1 MKTFTELMG
10 EILLERELDRPM
22 REAAGRSFDKFKKNI
37 MGVLRKSVND
47 CAKNFHE
54 TSDFRPWGGIGR
66 ASATSYLVS
75 SIQNNQPSSHKLRL
89 YFADKYAILTYS
101 VVDESQIVL
110 PSNISMSTYKQNVHK
125 SNMPLLLKIEL
136 LGSSGNFKGSYFS
149 GKTSQG
155 NPLVQLAGMSTL
167 RHEGGDTFG
176 DALIEFID
184 GKKAGKSAQALVRPL
199 NKWLDK
205 FETELSHFRDT
216 YVHEFIHLFDD
227 FRYKS
232 KTSHPGNILRGIES
246 SHDKTD
252 LYKKDYYISDAEW
265 NAFFQGAASSVE
277 NAVTSFLIAATN
289 EQAAIKAYRFNKN
302 FNTLTHSVKCKEVGD
317 TVIQDLWRKIDD
329 NLTEPWIWEH
339 LKNMGIDSLGQGN
352 IPTFC
357 MAFVSWNA
365 YSTSKYFLEDPAKRK
380 KFLLRIVSF
389 TQDIRNI
396 IEEYRVRMSQ
406 GKIPTVQEFNRAKAK
421 FKREG
426 DPTKKHDPYSHL
438 YSGLMI
444 GKKPFDPTVVVK
456 EW

>member
-47 CAKNFHE
+47 CAKRIHE
-54 TSDFRPWGGIGR
+54 IDDFRPWGGVGK
-66 ASATSYLVS
+66 AAVTQLLQN
-75 SIQNNQPSSHKLRL
+75 SIQNNATSSYRL
-89 YFADKYAILTYS
+89 HMFFADKYAGITYTAL
-101 VVDESQIVL
+101 DESQIIL
-110 PSNISMSTYKQNVHK
+110 PSNISMSTYRQNVNK
-125 SNMPLLLKIEL
+125 NNVGLLQIEL

-149 GKTSQG
+149 RKSSQG
-155 NPLVQLAGMSTL
+155 NPIVQLAGMGTL

-176 DALIEFID
+176 EALIEIANA
-184 GKKAGKSAQALVRPL
+184 KKAGKSAQALVRPL

-205 FETELSHFRDT
+205 LDEEVSHLRDT

-246 SHDKTD
+246 SHDRTD
-252 LYKKDYYISDAEW
+252 IYKKDYYISDAEW

-357 MAFVSWNA
+357 MAFISWNA

-380 KFLLRIVSF
+380 KFLLRIASF

-396 IEEYRVRMSQ
+396 IEEYRIRMSQ
-406 GKIPTVQEFNRAKAK
+406 GKIPTVQEFNRAKANFSRK
-421 FKREG
+421 A
-426 DPTKKHDPYSHL
+426 DQTKKHDPYSHL

-444 GKKPFDPTVVVK
+444 GKKPFDPTVAVK

>member
-1 MKTFTELMG
+1 M
-10 EILLERELDRPM
+10 
-22 REAAGRSFDKFKKNI
+22 
-37 MGVLRKSVND
+37 
-47 CAKNFHE
+47 
-54 TSDFRPWGGIGR
+54 
-66 ASATSYLVS
+66 SA
-75 SIQNNQPSSHKLRL
+75 
-89 YFADKYAILTYS
+89 
-101 VVDESQIVL
+101 
-110 PSNISMSTYKQNVHK
+110 YKQNVHK
-125 SNMPLLLKIEL
+125 SNMALLQIEL
-136 LGSSGNFKGSYFS
+136 LGSFGDFKGSYFS
-149 GKTSQG
+149 HKKDKG
-155 NPLVQLAGMSTL
+155 NPIVQLAGMSSL
-167 RHEGGDTFG
+167 RHDGGHPFEE
-176 DALIEFID
+176 ALIEFID

-205 FETELSHFRDT
+205 FETELSHLRDT

-232 KTSHPGNILRGIES
+232 KTSHPGNIMRGIKS

-277 NAVTSFLIAATN
+277 NAIASFLIAATN

-302 FNTLTHSVKCKEVGD
+302 FNTMTNGAKCKEVGD
-317 TVIQDLWRKIDD
+317 IVIQDLWRKFDD

-339 LKNMGIDSLGQGN
+339 LKNMGIDKLGQGN

-357 MAFVSWNA
+357 MAFVSWKA

-380 KFLLRIVSF
+380 KFLLRIMSF

-406 GKIPTVQEFNRAKAK
+406 GKIPTVQEFNRSKAQFSRK
-421 FKREG
+421 G
-426 DPTKKHDPYSHL
+426 DPTKTHDIYSHL

-444 GKKPFDPTVVVK
+444 GKKPFNPTAVVK
-456 EW
+456 E

>member
-37 MGVLRKSVND
+37 MGVLRKSVNE
-47 CAKNFHE
+47 CAKNFHN
-54 TSDFRPWGGIGR
+54 TVDFRPWGGIGR
-66 ASATSYLVS
+66 ASATAYMIS
-75 SIQNNQPSSHKLRL
+75 SIQNNQPSSYKLRL
-89 YFADKYAILTYS
+89 YFADKYAVLTYS

-110 PSNISMSTYKQNVHK
+110 PSSISMSAYKQNVHK
-125 SNMPLLLKIEL
+125 SNMALLQIEL
-136 LGSSGNFKGSYFS
+136 FGSFGNFKGSYFS
-149 GKTSQG
+149 QKKEKG
-155 NPLVQLAGMSTL
+155 NPIVQLAGMSSL
-167 RHEGGDTFG
+167 RHDGGHPFEE
-176 DALIEFID
+176 ALVEFID

-205 FETELSHFRDT
+205 FETELSHLRDT

-232 KTSHPGNILRGIES
+232 SSSHPGNILRGVKS
-246 SHDKTD
+246 SHDSTD
-252 LYKKDYYISDAEW
+252 IYKKDYYISDAEW

-277 NAVTSFLIAATN
+277 NAIASFLIAATN

-357 MAFVSWNA
+357 MAFISWNA

-380 KFLLRIVSF
+380 KFLLRIASF

-396 IEEYRVRMSQ
+396 IEEYRIRMSQ
-406 GKIPTVQEFNRAKAK
+406 GKIPTVQEFNRAKANFSRK
-421 FKREG
+421 V
-426 DPTKKHDPYSHL
+426 DQTKKHDPYSHL

-444 GKKPFDPTVVVK
+444 GKKPFDPTVAVK

>member
-1 MKTFTELMG
+1 MA
-10 EILLERELDRPM
+10 LL
-22 REAAGRSFDKFKKNI
+22 
-37 MGVLRKSVND
+37 
-47 CAKNFHE
+47 
-54 TSDFRPWGGIGR
+54 
-66 ASATSYLVS
+66 
-75 SIQNNQPSSHKLRL
+75 Q
-89 YFADKYAILTYS
+89 
-101 VVDESQIVL
+101 
-110 PSNISMSTYKQNVHK
+110 
-125 SNMPLLLKIEL
+125 IEL
-136 LGSSGNFKGSYFS
+136 LGSFGDFKGSYFS
-149 GKTSQG
+149 RKQNKG
-155 NPLVQLAGMSTL
+155 NPLVQLAGMSSL
-167 RHEGGDTFG
+167 RHDGGHPFEE
-176 DALIEFID
+176 ALVEFID

-205 FETELSHFRDT
+205 LETELSHLRDT

-232 KTSHPGNILRGIES
+232 SSSHPGNIMRGIKS
-246 SHDKTD
+246 AHDRTD
-252 LYKKDYYISDAEW
+252 IYKKDYYISDAEW

-277 NAVTSFLIAATN
+277 NAIASFLIAATN

-380 KFLLRIVSF
+380 KFLLRIASF

-396 IEEYRVRMSQ
+396 IEEYRIRMSQ
-406 GKIPTVQEFNRAKAK
+406 GKIPTVQEFNRAKANFSRK
-421 FKREG
+421 V
-426 DPTKKHDPYSHL
+426 DQTKKHDPYSHL

-444 GKKPFDPTVVVK
+444 GKKPFDPTVAVK